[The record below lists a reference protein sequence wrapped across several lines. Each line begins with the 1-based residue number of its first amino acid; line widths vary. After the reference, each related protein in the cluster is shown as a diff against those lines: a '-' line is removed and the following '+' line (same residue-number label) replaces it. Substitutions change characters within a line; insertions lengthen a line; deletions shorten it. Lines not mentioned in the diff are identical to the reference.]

1 MEFKI
6 YDKGLYLETPKD
18 FIPKHIFDCGQCFR
32 WNENKDGSYTG
43 VVNSKVYKVYEKNGN
58 VYFEGADKNDISYLT
73 NYFDLNRD
81 YSLIKNH
88 LSETDDVL
96 KEAIKCGEGIRILNQ
111 DPFETTISFIIS
123 ARNSIPSIKKTVE
136 KISKKWGD
144 KIVFEGKE
152 YYSFPTPSQLS
163 KASEE
168 ELRECGCSFRAPYI
182 VSTTKEIAE
191 GEKDLNYIK
200 SLDTDDASKQLTE
213 FKGIGI
219 KVADCILLFSM
230 GKLDAFP
237 VDVWIQRIM
246 EHFYVS
252 EKTSLKKMREYAR
265 EKFKENAG
273 IAQQYLFYYARDFKG
288 RDGFK

>member
-1 MEFKI
+1 MELKI
-6 YDKGLYLETPKD
+6 YDKGLYIEKAKD
-18 FIPKHIFDCGQCFR
+18 FIPKHVFDCGQCFR
-32 WNENKDGSYTG
+32 WNENKDGSYVG
-43 VVNSKVYKVYEKNGN
+43 VVNSKVYKVYEKDGN
-58 VYFEGADKNDISYLT
+58 VYFEGADKEDISYLSY
-73 NYFDLNRD
+73 YFNLDRD
-81 YSLIKNH
+81 YSSIKSY
-88 LSETDDVL
+88 LSESDSVL

-136 KISKKWGD
+136 KISKKWGR
-144 KIVFEGKE
+144 KIIFEGKE
-152 YYSFPTPSQLS
+152 YYSFPTAEELA

-168 ELRECGCSFRAPYI
+168 ELREVGCSFRAPYI

-191 GEKDLNYIK
+191 GKVDLNYIK
-200 SLDTDDASKQLTE
+200 GLETDEAMKKLTE
-213 FKGIGI
+213 LKGVGI

-230 GKLDAFP
+230 SKLDAFP

-246 EHFYVS
+246 EHFYVA
-252 EKTSLKKMREYAR
+252 EKTSLKKIREYAR